1 VWYRSSPLEYAEVA
15 SMSMELLTMPYWDA
29 YYPNEEDANR
39 ARRKQLEGSIGLLP
53 WIATIDAFQH
63 WVYANPNHSHDERAQ
78 AWLDLESR
86 FGHQGHIVDWTG
98 LEEERKFVWQRQSH
112 LFGVPF
118 YYIEYGIAQL
128 GALGIWL
135 ISLEQGEEAALKAY
149 RKSLS
154 LGGSK
159 PLPQLFEAAGL
170 PFDFGDETVG
180 RLVER
185 VQAELDKLPE

>member
-1 VWYRSSPLEYAEVA
+1 
-15 SMSMELLTMPYWDA
+15 
-29 YYPNEEDANR
+29 
-39 ARRKQLEGSIGLLP
+39 
-53 WIATIDAFQH
+53 
-63 WVYANPNHSHDERAQ
+63 Q
-78 AWLDLESR
+78 AWLGLEER
-86 FGHQGHIVDWTG
+86 FGHQGHMVDWSG
-98 LEEERKFVWQRQSH
+98 LDEERKFVWQRQSH

-135 ISLEQGEEAALKAY
+135 ISLEQGEEAALAAY

-154 LGGSK
+154 LGGSR
-159 PLPQLFEAAGL
+159 PLPDLFGAAGL
-170 PFDFGDETVG
+170 PFDFGDATVG